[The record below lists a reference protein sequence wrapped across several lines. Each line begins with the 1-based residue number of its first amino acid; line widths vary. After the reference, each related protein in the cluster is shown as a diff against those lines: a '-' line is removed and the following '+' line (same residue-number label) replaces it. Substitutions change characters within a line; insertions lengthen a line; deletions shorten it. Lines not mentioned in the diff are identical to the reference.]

1 MPESEQK
8 NQISRITKDVV
19 YIVKTSP
26 QENES
31 KNTSDKKNVAENIA
45 GVASGVF
52 MTLNPLAGFAGIA
65 AAKGIPALAKKIG
78 KKSPTRKLKNDDVQI
93 IPLENAKSFFENDS
107 IKLLNV
113 DRLSSGLILVKHP
126 FLPNTFIDIAAM
138 ENELFHTK
146 IICLS
151 KIMQCLGAKSI
162 KGYAHIVEEQQ
173 RGFDGNGKLIY
184 KEIKAD
190 ASGKYQKSDRY
201 ESEYKLEDTFG
212 GIITEESYEDAKIE
226 ARSFGL
232 DKDFDIKNLIEQ
244 RNPQKTNSMKS
255 RKVSIEL
262 SRELN
267 KALDA
272 AFELEATGLELGLG
286 YKEILESRKKI
297 LFELEIV
304 F

>member
-52 MTLNPLAGFAGIA
+52 MTLNPLAGIAGIA
-65 AAKGIPALAKKIG
+65 AAKGIPTLAKKIG
-78 KKSPTRKLKNDDVQI
+78 KKSPPRKLKNDDVQL

-126 FLPNTFIDIAAM
+126 FLPNTFIDIAAT

-146 IICLS
+146 VICLS

-244 RNPQKTNSMKS
+244 RNPQKTNSIKS

-267 KALDA
+267 KKLDA

-286 YKEILESRKKI
+286 YKEILENRKKI
-297 LFELEIV
+297 LFELEVV